1 MSVSD
6 VRLRVADMDCSSCL
20 KKIQARLEKIDG
32 VVAVDGSPVARTLS
46 ITFEGDRV
54 DAGRLREEVG
64 RLGYAAHPLDG
75 DGERS
80 PTTWASTRAKIT
92 YAAVF
97 LFATGLILRFSGTT
111 PTLVEHPLHDVH
123 VDDLFFVFAALVG
136 GLNFFAKGWRS
147 AKVLSL
153 DMSFLMTIAILGAV
167 AVGEYLEAG
176 AIAFLFSIAELLERF
191 SVDRARASVEA
202 LIDLAPASAR
212 VLVDGD
218 EIVVPADSLVVGD
231 LVIVRPGEQIPTD
244 GRVESGV
251 AAVDQSA
258 ITGESMPVQ
267 RSVGDEVF
275 AGSVNQDG
283 ALRIRVDREAGRS
296 TLARIIQLVE
306 EAEAGKTKSERFV
319 NTFARYYTPVVTVG
333 AVLVA
338 FGPPLIAGAPFALW
352 FIRGL
357 TLLVIACPCA
367 LVISTPVA
375 VVSGVTAAA
384 RRGVL
389 IKGGTYLE
397 AAGRVRVV
405 AFDKTGTLTHGHP
418 EVVDLRPAPGVQESE
433 LLERAFAVEAGS
445 EHPIG
450 ASIRRAVK
458 ERGLAENGWVVTDFQ
473 TIPGKGARA
482 LLDDEEYWV
491 GRPELFGQMG
501 ESARV
506 GELRSRGRTVVGV
519 GRTDRFLGWIALGDG
534 ARDESTSAVLH
545 LRDVGIEH
553 VVMLTG
559 DNQKTA
565 DAVGRKLG
573 VDRVYAGLLPEDK
586 VNVVRA
592 LEAELGSVAM
602 VGDGI
607 NDAPALAAATVGI
620 AMGAAG
626 SDTALEAAD
635 IALMGDDLETLP
647 YLIDLSQ
654 RANRVIRQNVGAA
667 LLVKGVLAVG
677 MPIGW
682 VSLVLAVVVGDL
694 GVSLAVTAN
703 ALRLGRR

>member
-6 VRLRVADMDCSSCL
+6 VQLRVADMDCANCL
-20 KKIQARLEKIDG
+20 RKIQGRLEKIDG

-46 ITFEGDRV
+46 IRFEADRV
-54 DAGRLREEVG
+54 DPERLREEVG

-75 DGERS
+75 SGERS
-80 PTTWASTRAKIT
+80 ATTWGSKRARIT
-92 YAAVF
+92 YVAMF
-97 LFATGLILRFSGTT
+97 LFATGLVLRFSWTT
-111 PTLVEHPLHDVH
+111 PTLIAHPLHDIH
-123 VDDLFFVFAALVG
+123 VDDLFFVLAALVG
-136 GLNFFAKGWRS
+136 GLNFFGKGWRS
-147 AKVLSL
+147 ARMLSL

-212 VLVDGD
+212 VLRGD
-218 EIVVPADSLVVGD
+218 EEIVVPADTLVVGD
-231 LVIVRPGEQIPTD
+231 LVIVRPGECIPTD

-251 AAVDQSA
+251 ASVDQSA
-258 ITGESMPVQ
+258 ITGEFLPVE

-275 AGSVNQDG
+275 AGSINQDG
-283 ALRIRVDREAGRS
+283 ALHIRVDREAGKS

-319 NTFARYYTPVVTVG
+319 DTFARYYTPVVTVG
-333 AVLVA
+333 AILVA
-338 FGPPLIAGAPFALW
+338 FGPPLVADAPFVVW

-384 RRGVL
+384 RSGVL

-397 AAGRVRVV
+397 AAGRVQVV

-418 EVVDLRPAPGVQESE
+418 EVIDLRPAPGVDEAE

-450 ASIRRAVK
+450 SSIRRAVH
-458 ERGLAENGWVVTDFQ
+458 ERGLDENGWKVTEFQ

-491 GRPELFGQMG
+491 GRPELFGEVG
-501 ESARV
+501 ASAGV

-519 GRTDRFLGWIALGDG
+519 GRTDRFLGWISLGDG
-534 ARDESTSAVLH
+534 ARDESTSAVSH

-559 DNQKTA
+559 DNKETA
-565 DAVGRKLG
+565 DVVGQKLG

-586 VNVVRA
+586 VDLVRA

-647 YLIDLSQ
+647 YLIDLSK

-667 LLVKGVLAVG
+667 LLVKGILAVG
-677 MPIGW
+677 VPMGW

-703 ALRLGRR
+703 ALRLGRS